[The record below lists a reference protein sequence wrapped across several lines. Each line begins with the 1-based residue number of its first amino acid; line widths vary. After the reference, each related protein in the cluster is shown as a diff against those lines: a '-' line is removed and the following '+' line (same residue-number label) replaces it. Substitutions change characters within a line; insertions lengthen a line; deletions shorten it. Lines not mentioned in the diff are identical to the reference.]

1 MRKCSSA
8 HSKPHSPAL
17 KLKFVLTTLACAR
30 RTCSLTQWC
39 FILLACA
46 ILRPFDFW
54 IGFDT
59 IPMLLPSMNAAA
71 FMVMFLK
78 KKNWK
83 KTDFKNTFKKT
94 MNNYVQVR
102 NLSKWHEWR
111 NTIQEVASYI
121 AALGCLPGCLLL
133 TLKKDILLKANK
145 FFFLQ
150 GLQYLDLM
158 MHWYT
163 GESSIPVVLLM
174 EHLILGRTAMYTQ
187 QALYRHHSHK
197 YPYHL

>member
-121 AALGCLPGCLLL
+121 AALGCLPGCLFIAAHIWIYILCELL
-133 TLKKDILLKANK
+133 DRMIFTA
-145 FFFLQ
+145 FTVQFV
-150 GLQYLDLM
+150 YLAACSWIEKL
-158 MHWYT
+158 WER
-163 GESSIPVVLLM
+163 GKCVA
-174 EHLILGRTAMYTQ
+174 R
-187 QALYRHHSHK
+187 
-197 YPYHL
+197 